1 MGYPDQACR
10 RGQDFGEIRDVLL
23 MCRPRMLDAFDVQVI
38 FSVQEDKF
46 AHWAV
51 PQSPSCALTTC
62 RIFFLMLLF
71 FLLFSFVLY
80 QFVCF
85 GGDQHL
91 VLAVL
96 GFLNQ
101 QLKREATMGWSSYC
115 PCFLSYVICQSSH
128 TFKFLGISNY
138 RYYSCSAIRLVSLL
152 PLFLSI
158 IIVIMIIVV
167 VTVIVIF
174 AIIVITTPMT
184 PRSPSPSSLL
194 QHPYY
199 HDSCCRFCLP
209 LANQGVAATSERIL
223 DQK

>member
-1 MGYPDQACR
+1 
-10 RGQDFGEIRDVLL
+10 

-51 PQSPSCALTTC
+51 PQSPCAHLQLVV
-62 RIFFLMLLF
+62 FFLNVLI

-101 QLKREATMGWSSYC
+101 QLKREATMG
-115 PCFLSYVICQSSH
+115 
-128 TFKFLGISNY
+128 
-138 RYYSCSAIRLVSLL
+138 
-152 PLFLSI
+152 
-158 IIVIMIIVV
+158 
-167 VTVIVIF
+167 
-174 AIIVITTPMT
+174 
-184 PRSPSPSSLL
+184 
-194 QHPYY
+194 
-199 HDSCCRFCLP
+199 
-209 LANQGVAATSERIL
+209 
-223 DQK
+223 